1 MRHRTLRCS
10 ATTVEVLTSN
20 PLLNFANL
28 NPTNFTDGS
37 VIEAF
42 EHDRFVDAVEQ
53 FRREFL

>member
-1 MRHRTLRCS
+1 L
-10 ATTVEVLTSN
+10 
-20 PLLNFANL
+20 PNL

-42 EHDRFVDAVEQ
+42 ERDRFVDAVEQ